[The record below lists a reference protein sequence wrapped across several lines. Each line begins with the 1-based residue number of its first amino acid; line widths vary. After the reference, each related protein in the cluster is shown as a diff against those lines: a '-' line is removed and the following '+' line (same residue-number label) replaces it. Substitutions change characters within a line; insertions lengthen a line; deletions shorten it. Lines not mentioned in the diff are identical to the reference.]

1 MKKVM
6 FTALWELADCSGSL
20 DAVLSKESL
29 CPKPKLGG
37 GAKGEGL
44 EIFGTTSRPE
54 VWWLSS
60 LLG

>member
-1 MKKVM
+1 MQSYQKLRL
-6 FTALWELADCSGSL
+6 FSNFQSR
-20 DAVLSKESL
+20 ESL

-54 VWWLSS
+54 V
-60 LLG
+60 